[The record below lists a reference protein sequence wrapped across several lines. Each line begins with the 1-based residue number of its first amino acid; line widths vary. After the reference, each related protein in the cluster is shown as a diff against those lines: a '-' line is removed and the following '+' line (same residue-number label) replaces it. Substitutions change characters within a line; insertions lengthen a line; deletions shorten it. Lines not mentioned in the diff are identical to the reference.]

1 MSVDLVFVFKSGSP
15 APCQASCPHHSGRTR
30 PHCHWSA
37 SLRTAGVTLGPPWV
51 SGFHL
56 GTNQESSSERLQDCR
71 DPSPNSGWNDRSIK
85 WHKSNVKVLLHLGS
99 LRTGPRGAGLSLQIW
114 DRKPALF
121 PPAWVC
127 VTPLTTGAGS
137 CSGIC
142 PPSECAAQARMIY
155 NTLSPGSKK
164 FRVRLKF
171 NKFPGGLFRFACC
184 LTDLA
189 QIPPCC
195 QAILGKPDT
204 GAN

>member
-1 MSVDLVFVFKSGSP
+1 MLIWFLFLNLGLLLHVRPL
-15 APCQASCPHHSGRTR
+15 APTTQDAPGPTVTGVR
-30 PHCHWSA
+30 PCALQELLSA
-37 SLRTAGVTLGPPWV
+37 PRWV

-99 LRTGPRGAGLSLQIW
+99 RRTGPRGAGLSLQIW

-137 CSGIC
+137 CSRIC

-155 NTLSPGSKK
+155 NTLSPGRKK